1 MSSRAY
7 HYVAV
12 DHCPKWIEQR
22 VAPYVFSI
30 KGNEDD
36 FRLRKI
42 TSIFVFLF
50 IAIALCA
57 AFLTIV
63 AIALCIH
70 KAGGILAVD
79 NKTIGSLLVFVVI
92 FVLIAALYRLYVSKS
107 IMKENTLYSPLVLLV
122 SLFDVYFV
130 QQDDSGTATF
140 MMPSGEIVKIV
151 SPDGGV
157 SEKIDTFT
165 AGTFDFRNDAPTR
178 YYINDVLEEWKANRK
193 VESADSDFSES
204 PAEGDDSNNASNSDS
219 ITVENSIVE
228 SGK

>member
-12 DHCPKWIEQR
+12 DYCPKWIEQR

-30 KGNEDD
+30 KGDEDD

-50 IAIALCA
+50 IAIVLCA
-57 AFLTIV
+57 VFLTIV
-63 AIALCIH
+63 AIAFCIH

-79 NKTIGSLLVFVVI
+79 NKTIGGLLVFVAI
-92 FVLIAALYRLYVSKS
+92 FVFIAALYRLYVSKS
-107 IMKENTLYSPLVLLV
+107 IMKENALYSPLVLQV

-130 QQDDSGTATF
+130 QEDDSGFATF
-140 MMPSGEIVKIV
+140 MTPSGEIVKVV
-151 SPDGGV
+151 SPNGEV

-165 AGTFDFRNDAPTR
+165 AGTFDFRNDIHIR
-178 YYINDVLEEWKANRK
+178 EYINYILDEWKDNRE
-193 VESADSDFSES
+193 VESADSNFSES
-204 PAEGDDSNNASNSDS
+204 PAEGDNSNDASNSDS
-219 ITVENSIVE
+219 ITVENGIVE

>member
-22 VAPYVFSI
+22 VAPYVFWI

-57 AFLTIV
+57 VFLTIV

-79 NKTIGSLLVFVVI
+79 NKTIGGLLVFVAI

-107 IMKENTLYSPLVLLV
+107 IMKVNALLLV

-130 QQDDSGTATF
+130 QEDDSGVATF
-140 MMPSGEIVKIV
+140 MMPSGETVKIV
-151 SPDGGV
+151 SPNGEV
-157 SEKIDTFT
+157 SEKIDTST
-165 AGTFDFRNDAPTR
+165 AGTFSFRYDTHTR
-178 YYINDVLEEWKANRK
+178 YYINDILDEWKANRK
-193 VESADSDFSES
+193 VESADSNFSES
-204 PAEGDDSNNASNSDS
+204 PTKGDDSNNASNSDS

>member
-7 HYVAV
+7 HYVVA
-12 DHCPKWIEQR
+12 DDCPKWIEQR

-30 KGNEDD
+30 KGDEDD

-57 AFLTIV
+57 VFLTIV
-63 AIALCIH
+63 AIAFCIH

-79 NKTIGSLLVFVVI
+79 NKTIGSLLVFVAI
-92 FVLIAALYRLYVSKS
+92 FVIIAALYRLCVSKS
-107 IMKENTLYSPLVLLV
+107 IMKENALYSPLVLQV

-130 QQDDSGTATF
+130 QEDDSGFATF
-140 MMPSGEIVKIV
+140 MTPSGEIVKVV
-151 SPDGGV
+151 SPNGEV

-165 AGTFDFRNDAPTR
+165 AGTFDFRNDIHIR
-178 YYINDVLEEWKANRK
+178 FYINDILDEWKANRK
-193 VESADSDFSES
+193 VESADSNFSES
-204 PAEGDDSNNASNSDS
+204 PAEGDNSNDASNSDS

-228 SGK
+228 SDK

>member
-22 VAPYVFSI
+22 VAPYVFWI
-30 KGNEDD
+30 KGDKDD

-42 TSIFVFLF
+42 ASIFVFLF
-50 IAIALCA
+50 ISFALCA
-57 AFLTIV
+57 VFLTIV
-63 AIALCIH
+63 AIAFCIH

-79 NKTIGSLLVFVVI
+79 NKTIGGLLVFVVI

-107 IMKENTLYSPLVLLV
+107 IMKENALYSPLVLLV
-122 SLFDVYFV
+122 SRFDVYFV

-140 MMPSGEIVKIV
+140 MTPSGEIVKIV

-193 VESADSDFSES
+193 VESADSNFSES
-204 PAEGDDSNNASNSDS
+204 PTKGDDSNNASNSDS

>member
-22 VAPYVFSI
+22 VAPYVFWI

-57 AFLTIV
+57 VFLTIV

-79 NKTIGSLLVFVVI
+79 NKTIGGLLV
-92 FVLIAALYRLYVSKS
+92 LYVSKS
-107 IMKENTLYSPLVLLV
+107 IMKENALYSPLVLLV

-130 QQDDSGTATF
+130 QEDDSGVATF
-140 MMPSGEIVKIV
+140 MMPSGETVKIV
-151 SPDGGV
+151 SPNGEV
-157 SEKIDTFT
+157 SEKIDTST
-165 AGTFDFRNDAPTR
+165 AGTFSFRYDTHTR
-178 YYINDVLEEWKANRK
+178 YYINDILEEWKANRK
-193 VESADSDFSES
+193 VESADSNFSES
-204 PAEGDDSNNASNSDS
+204 PAEGDNSNDASNSDS

-228 SGK
+228 SDK

>member
-22 VAPYVFSI
+22 VAPYVFGI
-30 KGNEDD
+30 KGDKDD

-42 TSIFVFLF
+42 ASIFVFLF

-57 AFLTIV
+57 VFLTIV
-63 AIALCIH
+63 AIAFCIH

-79 NKTIGSLLVFVVI
+79 NKTIGGLLVFVVI

-107 IMKENTLYSPLVLLV
+107 IMKENALYSPLVLLV

-140 MMPSGEIVKIV
+140 MTPSGEIVKIV

-193 VESADSDFSES
+193 VESADSNFSES
-204 PAEGDDSNNASNSDS
+204 PTKGDDSNNASNSDS

>member
-22 VAPYVFSI
+22 VAPYVFWI

-57 AFLTIV
+57 VFLTIV

-79 NKTIGSLLVFVVI
+79 NKTIGGLLVFVVI
-92 FVLIAALYRLYVSKS
+92 FALIAALYRLYVSKS
-107 IMKENTLYSPLVLLV
+107 IMKENALYSPLVLLV

-130 QQDDSGTATF
+130 QEDDSGVATF
-140 MMPSGEIVKIV
+140 MMPSGKLLRSFHLMV
-151 SPDGGV
+151 
-157 SEKIDTFT
+157 
-165 AGTFDFRNDAPTR
+165 R
-178 YYINDVLEEWKANRK
+178 
-193 VESADSDFSES
+193 SAKRSILLLLVHL
-204 PAEGDDSNNASNSDS
+204 ASATMFILVIILTISS
-219 ITVENSIVE
+219 M
-228 SGK
+228 SGKLTVRLNLPTVILANHLLKVTILIMLVTLIQLL

>member
-22 VAPYVFSI
+22 VAPYVFWI
-30 KGNEDD
+30 KGDKDD

-42 TSIFVFLF
+42 ASIFVFLF

-57 AFLTIV
+57 VFLTIV

-79 NKTIGSLLVFVVI
+79 NKTIGGLLVFVVI

-107 IMKENTLYSPLVLLV
+107 IMKENALYSPLVLLV

-130 QQDDSGTATF
+130 
-140 MMPSGEIVKIV
+140 
-151 SPDGGV
+151 
-157 SEKIDTFT
+157 
-165 AGTFDFRNDAPTR
+165 
-178 YYINDVLEEWKANRK
+178 
-193 VESADSDFSES
+193 
-204 PAEGDDSNNASNSDS
+204 
-219 ITVENSIVE
+219 
-228 SGK
+228 

>member
-1 MSSRAY
+1 MSFGSR
-7 HYVAV
+7 
-12 DHCPKWIEQR
+12 DK
-22 VAPYVFSI
+22 
-30 KGNEDD
+30 DD

-42 TSIFVFLF
+42 ASIFVFLF

-57 AFLTIV
+57 VFLTIV
-63 AIALCIH
+63 AIALCIY

-79 NKTIGSLLVFVVI
+79 NKTIGGLLVFVVT

-107 IMKENTLYSPLVLLV
+107 IMKENALYSPLVLLV

-140 MMPSGEIVKIV
+140 MTPSGEIVKIV

-178 YYINDVLEEWKANRK
+178 YYINDVLKEWKANRK
-193 VESADSDFSES
+193 VESADRNFSES
-204 PAEGDDSNNASNSDS
+204 PAEGDNSNDASNSDS

>member
-22 VAPYVFSI
+22 VAPYVFWI
-30 KGNEDD
+30 KGDKDD

-42 TSIFVFLF
+42 ASIFVFLF

-57 AFLTIV
+57 VFLTIV

-79 NKTIGSLLVFVVI
+79 NKTIGGLL

-107 IMKENTLYSPLVLLV
+107 IMKENALYSPLVLLV

-165 AGTFDFRNDAPTR
+165 AGTFDFRDDAPTR
-178 YYINDVLEEWKANRK
+178 YYINDILEEWKANRK
-193 VESADSDFSES
+193 VESADSNLSES
-204 PAEGDDSNNASNSDS
+204 PAEGDNSNDASNSDS
-219 ITVENSIVE
+219 ITAENSIVE
-228 SGK
+228 SDK

>member
-22 VAPYVFSI
+22 VAPYVFWI

-57 AFLTIV
+57 VFLTIV
-63 AIALCIH
+63 AIAFCIH

-79 NKTIGSLLVFVVI
+79 NKNYWWSSCLCSHFRPHCS
-92 FVLIAALYRLYVSKS
+92 F
-107 IMKENTLYSPLVLLV
+107 V
-122 SLFDVYFV
+122 SLICKQNHHEGKCSVF
-130 QQDDSGTATF
+130 S
-140 MMPSGEIVKIV
+140 I
-151 SPDGGV
+151 GV
-157 SEKIDTFT
+157 AS
-165 AGTFDFRNDAPTR
+165 
-178 YYINDVLEEWKANRK
+178 
-193 VESADSDFSES
+193 FSL
-204 PAEGDDSNNASNSDS
+204 
-219 ITVENSIVE
+219 
-228 SGK
+228 

>member
-12 DHCPKWIEQR
+12 DHCPKWIEQQ

-30 KGNEDD
+30 KGDEDD

-63 AIALCIH
+63 AIALCIY
-70 KAGGILAVD
+70 KTGGILAVD
-79 NKTIGSLLVFVVI
+79 NKTIGGLLVFVAI

-107 IMKENTLYSPLVLLV
+107 IMKENALV

-130 QQDDSGTATF
+130 QEDDSGVATF
-140 MMPSGEIVKIV
+140 MMPSGETVKIV
-151 SPDGGV
+151 SPNGEV
-157 SEKIDTFT
+157 SEKIDTST
-165 AGTFDFRNDAPTR
+165 AGTFSFRYDTHTR
-178 YYINDVLEEWKANRK
+178 YYINDILEEWKANRK
-193 VESADSDFSES
+193 VESADSNFSES
-204 PAEGDDSNNASNSDS
+204 PTKGDDSNNASNSDS

>member
-22 VAPYVFSI
+22 VTPYVFWI
-30 KGNEDD
+30 KGDKDD

-42 TSIFVFLF
+42 ASIFVFLF

-57 AFLTIV
+57 VFLTIV
-63 AIALCIH
+63 AIALCIY

-79 NKTIGSLLVFVVI
+79 NKTIGGLLVFVVT

-107 IMKENTLYSPLVLLV
+107 IMKENALYSPLVLLV

-140 MMPSGEIVKIV
+140 MTPSGEIVKIV

-178 YYINDVLEEWKANRK
+178 YYINDVLDEWKANRE
-193 VESADSDFSES
+193 VESADSNFSES
-204 PAEGDDSNNASNSDS
+204 PAKGDNSDDASNSDS
-219 ITVENSIVE
+219 ITVESD
-228 SGK
+228 K

>member
-12 DHCPKWIEQR
+12 DHCPKWVEQR
-22 VAPYVFSI
+22 IAPYVFWI
-30 KGNEDD
+30 KGDEDD

-57 AFLTIV
+57 VFLTIV
-63 AIALCIH
+63 AIAFCIH

-79 NKTIGSLLVFVVI
+79 NKTIGSLLVFVAI
-92 FVLIAALYRLYVSKS
+92 FVIIAALYRLCVSKS
-107 IMKENTLYSPLVLLV
+107 IMKENALYSPLVLQV

-130 QQDDSGTATF
+130 QEDDSGFATF
-140 MMPSGEIVKIV
+140 MTPSGEIVKVV
-151 SPDGGV
+151 SPNGEV
-157 SEKIDTFT
+157 SEKIDTST
-165 AGTFDFRNDAPTR
+165 AGTFDFRNDIHIR
-178 YYINDVLEEWKANRK
+178 FYINDILYEWKANRK
-193 VESADSDFSES
+193 VESADSNFSES
-204 PAEGDDSNNASNSDS
+204 PTKGDDSNNASNSDS

>member
-7 HYVAV
+7 HYVVA
-12 DHCPKWIEQR
+12 DDCPKWIEQR
-22 VAPYVFSI
+22 VAPYVFWI
-30 KGNEDD
+30 KGDEDD

-57 AFLTIV
+57 VFLTIV
-63 AIALCIH
+63 AIAFCIH

-79 NKTIGSLLVFVVI
+79 NKTIGSLLVFVAI
-92 FVLIAALYRLYVSKS
+92 FVIIAALYRLCVSKS
-107 IMKENTLYSPLVLLV
+107 IMKENALYSPLVLQV

-130 QQDDSGTATF
+130 QEDDSGFATF
-140 MMPSGEIVKIV
+140 MTPSGEIVKVV
-151 SPDGGV
+151 SPNGGV

-165 AGTFDFRNDAPTR
+165 AGTFDFRNDIHIR
-178 YYINDVLEEWKANRK
+178 FYINDILYEWKANRK
-193 VESADSDFSES
+193 VESADSNFSES
-204 PAEGDDSNNASNSDS
+204 PAEGDNSNDASNSDS
-219 ITVENSIVE
+219 ITAENSIVE

>member
-30 KGNEDD
+30 KGDEDD

-50 IAIALCA
+50 FAIALCV

-63 AIALCIH
+63 AIALRIY
-70 KAGGILAVD
+70 KTGGILAV
-79 NKTIGSLLVFVVI
+79 NNNTISGLLG
-92 FVLIAALYRLYVSKS
+92 FVLIFFLIELYRLHVSKS
-107 IMKENTLYSPLVLLV
+107 IMKENALYSPLVLLV

-130 QQDDSGTATF
+130 QEDGSGAATF
-140 MMPSGEIVKIV
+140 MTPSGEIVKIV
-151 SPDGGV
+151 SPNGEV

-165 AGTFDFRNDAPTR
+165 AGTFNFRNDVRTR
-178 YYINDVLEEWKANRK
+178 YYINDILEEWKANRK
-193 VESADSDFSES
+193 V
-204 PAEGDDSNNASNSDS
+204 
-219 ITVENSIVE
+219 
-228 SGK
+228 

>member
-12 DHCPKWIEQR
+12 DHCPKWIEQQ
-22 VAPYVFSI
+22 VAPYVFWI
-30 KGNEDD
+30 KGDEDD

-63 AIALCIH
+63 AIAFCIY

-79 NKTIGSLLVFVVI
+79 NKTIGGLLVFVAI
-92 FVLIAALYRLYVSKS
+92 FVIIAALYRLYVSKS
-107 IMKENTLYSPLVLLV
+107 IMKENALYSPLVLLV

-140 MMPSGEIVKIV
+140 MTPSGEIVKIV
-151 SPDGGV
+151 SPDGGI

-165 AGTFDFRNDAPTR
+165 AGTFDFRDDAPTR
-178 YYINDVLEEWKANRK
+178 YYINDILKEWKANRE
-193 VESADSDFSES
+193 VEPADSNFSES
-204 PAEGDDSNNASNSDS
+204 PAEGDDSNGASNSDS
-219 ITVENSIVE
+219 ITVENSTVE